1 MSLFAFVMLYLLGL
15 SLVVGLLRRWTR
27 LAGLVA
33 ALGMGWLLGWLW
45 QLPVGETATVWRHM
59 VVPDASSTLLEF
71 TFQITPFVRAPLIL
85 MLAWGVIFALV
96 AVLVGGERSFLP
108 GIPMLVAALTGFL
121 SVTPLLWAPFWLIIA
136 AVIMGILAQGN
147 RPRPARAALRT
158 LLTPILAF
166 PFFLFTAWVFSQS
179 AVAADDPTLWTRAW
193 QALMVGMLILTS
205 PVPLHGWIPA
215 LGESASPLTGAFLVG
230 VWQIAVYTFLRHFL
244 FAYPSIIDFANPGM
258 WLPWIAVIQMLWAG
272 VFMLGSQR
280 LGTLW
285 GYLLLW
291 QFGAGFLT
299 WGLTGELGSHAMFW
313 LFLAAPLAM
322 ALAGAGLQ
330 VLTQRFGE
338 SAAYET
344 LHGGLERLPWATL
357 GFVGGGLFLL
367 GWPLGA
373 LFPMR
378 FATWQVAE
386 FRAGQHFLLAMLAL
400 TLGVLGMVRAAR
412 HLTTPV
418 ADTTLRRES
427 RWTAWTMGVLLVMG
441 SWLALNPGLVSP
453 LVERLLVWFNM
464 L

>member
-1 MSLFAFVMLYLLGL
+1 MSLFAFVMVYLLGL

-33 ALGMGWLLGWLW
+33 ALGMGWMLGWLW
-45 QLPVGETATVWRHM
+45 QLPTGEMGMVWGRTIL
-59 VVPDASSTLLEF
+59 PDASNALLEF

-85 MLAWGVIFALV
+85 MLVWGVIFSLV
-96 AVLVGGERSFLP
+96 AGFTGGERSFLP
-108 GIPMLVAALTGFL
+108 GVPLLVAALTVFL

-136 AVIMGILAQGN
+136 AVVMGMMAQGN

-166 PFFLFTAWVFSQS
+166 PFFLFAAWVFSQS
-179 AVAADDPTLWTRAW
+179 AVAADDPALWNHAW

-205 PVPLHGWIPA
+205 PVPLHGWISA
-215 LGESASPLTGAFLVG
+215 LGESASPLAGAFLVG
-230 VWQIAVYTFLRHFL
+230 VWQIAVYAFLRHLL
-244 FAYPSIIDFANPGM
+244 FAYPSMTDYVNPGV
-258 WLPWIAVIQMLWAG
+258 WLPWIAIIQMVWAG
-272 VFMLGSQR
+272 LFMFGSQR
-280 LGTLW
+280 LGQLW
-285 GYLLLW
+285 GYVLLW
-291 QFGAGFLT
+291 QFGAAFLT
-299 WGLTGELGSHAMFW
+299 WGLTGELGSNAMFW
-313 LFLAAPLAM
+313 LFLVTPLVM
-322 ALAGAGLQ
+322 ALTATGLQ
-330 VLTQRFGE
+330 ALAQRFGE

-400 TLGVLGMVRAAR
+400 ILGVLGMMRAAR
-412 HLTTPV
+412 HLATPV
-418 ADTTLRRES
+418 AHDALQRES
-427 RWTAWTMGVLLVMG
+427 RWTIWSIGMLLVAG
-441 SWLALNPGLVSP
+441 GWLALNPGLISP

-464 L
+464 V

>member
-1 MSLFAFVMLYLLGL
+1 MSLFAFVMVYLLGL
-15 SLVVGLLRRWTR
+15 SLVVGLLRRWTW

-33 ALGMGWLLGWLW
+33 ALGMGWLLVWLW
-45 QLPVGETATVWRHM
+45 QLPTGEMGM
-59 VVPDASSTLLEF
+59 VLGRMILLDASSTLLEF
-71 TFQITPFVRAPLIL
+71 TFQITPFVRAPLNL
-85 MLAWGVIFALV
+85 MLIWGTIFALV
-96 AVLVGGERSFLP
+96 AGITGGERSFLP
-108 GIPMLVAALTGFL
+108 GVPLLVAALTVFL

-136 AVIMGILAQGN
+136 AVVMGIMAQGN

-179 AVAADDPTLWTRAW
+179 AVAADEPDLWTHAW
-193 QALMVGMLILTS
+193 QALLIGMLILTS
-205 PVPLHGWIPA
+205 PVPLHGWIA
-215 LGESASPLTGAFLVG
+215 SLGESASPLAGAFLVG
-230 VWQIAVYTFLRHFL
+230 VWQVAVYGFLRHLL
-244 FAYPSIIDFANPGM
+244 FAYPSITDYINPGM

-280 LGTLW
+280 LGQLW

-291 QFGAGFLT
+291 HFGAAFLV
-299 WGLTGELGSHAMFW
+299 WGLTGELGSDAMFW
-313 LFLAAPLAM
+313 LLLSAPLVL
-322 ALAGAGLQ
+322 ALTAAGLQ
-330 VLTQRFGE
+330 ELAQRFGE
-338 SAAYET
+338 SADYKT

-373 LFPMR
+373 LFPIR
-378 FATWQVAE
+378 FATWQVAA
-386 FRAGQHFLLAMLAL
+386 FRTGQHFLLAMLAL
-400 TLGVLGMVRAAR
+400 TFGVLGMIRVAR

-427 RWTAWTMGVLLVMG
+427 RRTAWTIGMLLVAG
-441 SWLALNPGLVSP
+441 GWLALNPNLISP
-453 LVERLLVWFNM
+453 LVERLLIWFNM